1 MCIKPVDEFQA
12 EHLRKAEQV
21 RREIYRKMTPERK
34 LEITFAM
41 NREVRK
47 FKASWLRQR
56 HPNWTEVQVQDKVRE
71 IFLYART

>member
-12 EHLRKAEQV
+12 AHLRKAEQV

-41 NREVRK
+41 NREVREI
-47 FKASWLRQR
+47 KAAWLRQCN
-56 HPNWTEVQVQDKVRE
+56 PDWSEEQVQNKVRE